1 MKMIKIII
9 VVALLSTIAFAQ
21 SGKVTQGKISYE
33 GRDYKTVK
41 IGKQVWMAENLNYKP
56 KKSKGMNICAG
67 CEDFGRLY
75 SWNSAMDIE
84 PEAKEKY
91 DMESRAE
98 GRPISKNHQGICPI
112 GWHIPTVNDMR
123 ELLAFINVKGMQEA
137 GEWQDSFLKY
147 IQRDVNEFIFP
158 RDGGRSRSA
167 SQTMNYNGVT
177 LCEPNFWER
186 NGNGEDV
193 CKNSYG
199 LSIRSSGTGE
209 FRELDK
215 CIPGQMLTDFDSGK
229 RVCCSEGCAGDH
241 FAMWLA
247 DENTACQDKV
257 KKGRHSCEYKPE
269 AAIFV
274 FNQYAGLFF
283 QEIHWKY
290 KNSYASV
297 RCLKD

>member
-1 MKMIKIII
+1 MKTFKIT
-9 VVALLSTIAFAQ
+9 VVIMLLSTIAFAQ

-84 PEAKEKY
+84 TEAKEQY
-91 DMESRAE
+91 DMESRTE
-98 GRPISKNHQGICPI
+98 DRPISKKHQGICPI

-123 ELLAFINVKGMQEA
+123 ELLLYVPIDFFKDADW
-137 GEWQDSFLKY
+137 WQDSFAEETKNDL
-147 IQRDVNEFIFP
+147 NEFIFP
-158 RDGGRSRSA
+158 RNGGRSREA
-167 SQTMNYNGVT
+167 MATMQAIGSQ
-177 LCEPNFWER
+177 LCEREYWVETDKN
-186 NGNGEDV
+186 V
-193 CKNSYG
+193 CFNTYG
-199 LSIRSSGTGE
+199 FSIRSSGTGKD
-209 FRELDK
+209 RDLDK
-215 CIPGQMLTDFDSGK
+215 CAPMQMSTDFDTGK
-229 RVCCSEGCAGDH
+229 PVCCSEGCAGDH

-274 FNQYAGLFF
+274 FNQYTGLFF

>member
-21 SGKVTQGKISYE
+21 SDKVTQGKISYE

-84 PEAKEKY
+84 TEAKEEF
-91 DMESRAE
+91 DMESRTE
-98 GRPISKNHQGICPI
+98 GRPISKKHQGICPT
-112 GWHIPTVNDMR
+112 GWHIPTVNDVR
-123 ELLAFINVKGMQEA
+123 ELLVYIEIQIYKNA
-137 GEWQDSFLKY
+137 GKWQDDYLEPLK
-147 IQRDVNEFIFP
+147 NEIEGIIFP
-158 RDGGRSRSA
+158 RDGGRSQFMMGVMR
-167 SQTMNYNGVT
+167 NYGIG
-177 LCEPNFWER
+177 LCEPGYWAKTS
-186 NGNGEDV
+186 DV
-193 CKNSYG
+193 ECNNSFG
-199 LSIRSSGTGE
+199 MNIRSSGTGE

-215 CIPGQMLTDFDSGK
+215 CIPGQILTDFGSGK

-257 KKGRHSCEYKPE
+257 KRGRHSCEYEPK
-269 AAIFV
+269 AAIFM
-274 FNQYAGLFF
+274 F
-283 QEIHWKY
+283 QQWSGAFLQQIDWKY

>member
-1 MKMIKIII
+1 MKTFKITMVIM
-9 VVALLSTIAFAQ
+9 LLSTIAFAQ
-21 SGKVTQGKISYE
+21 PGKVKQGKISYE

-56 KKSKGMNICAG
+56 KNSKGTNICAG

-75 SWNSAMDIE
+75 SWNSAMDIDV
-84 PEAKEKY
+84 EAKEEY

-98 GRPISKNHQGICPI
+98 GRPISKKHQGICPI
-112 GWHIPTVNDMR
+112 GWHVPTVNDIR
-123 ELLAFINVKGMQEA
+123 ELLVFINVNGMQEA

-147 IQRDVNEFIFP
+147 IQRDIDEFIFP
-158 RDGGRSRSA
+158 RNGDIRRSA
-167 SQTMNYNGVT
+167 VQTMNYNGVT

-199 LSIRSSGTGE
+199 LSIRSSGTGKD
-209 FRELDK
+209 RELDK
-215 CIPGQMLTDFDSGK
+215 CTPMQIRTDIDTGK
-229 RVCCSEGCAGDH
+229 PVCCSEGCAGDH

-247 DENTACQDKV
+247 DENTACQDMV
-257 KKGRHSCEYKPE
+257 KKGRHFCEYKPE

-274 FNQYAGLFF
+274 FNQHAGVFF
-283 QEIHWKY
+283 QDIHWKN
-290 KNSYASV
+290 KKSYASV